1 MTPWPKGPPRCKQTL
16 SMAEMVPFTL
26 ATQITLSPIVNSLAS
41 PSGGRSDWAV
51 SLMKGIAE
59 SLRTG
64 RALLGWA
71 GEDTC
76 PCVVSFWLQR
86 LRDHDLA
93 LEILHHAFIEPHFRG
108 TLRQR
113 HLVNLVLQLKQR
125 VKQILRTR
133 RASDHINVCGH
144 DLVNSLQHSISIKG
158 ATYG

>member
-1 MTPWPKGPPRCKQTL
+1 ANSEFFGFTFRREVGLSGELDEGHCWIFENWP
-16 SMAEMVPFTL
+16 S
-26 ATQITLSPIVNSLAS
+26 
-41 PSGGRSDWAV
+41 
-51 SLMKGIAE
+51 
-59 SLRTG
+59 
-64 RALLGWA
+64 LLGWA